1 MDRLLPFIL
10 RGFVRK
16 GSLRVTTAR
25 GHTFTLGDGTG
36 TPLAVRFTS
45 RAAQLGVSLDPDLRL
60 GEAYM
65 DGTFVIERGSLADL
79 LAVVVAGGAGSG
91 RAGRVRAPHV

>member
-10 RGFVRK
+10 RRFVRK

-25 GHTFTLGDGTG
+25 GHTFTLGDATG
-36 TPLAVRFTS
+36 PPLAVRFTS
-45 RAAQLGVSLDPDLRL
+45 DKAQWAVLLDPYLRL

-65 DGTFVIERGSLADL
+65 NGTFVVERGSLVDV
-79 LAVVVAGGAGSG
+79 LALATATDTRDRKSVV
-91 RAGRVRAPHV
+91 